1 MCLGLLKA
9 VTGSYVPRVVEG
21 GDRGFRVGRFP
32 RFEASNTLLESHSR
46 RFFVIIVVQKEQ
58 SYRTQKFVA
67 FTLYTC
73 VCRLGLVLWFV
84 HSETRSLS

>member
-32 RFEASNTLLESHSR
+32 RFEASNTLLESHASGDTKIR
-46 RFFVIIVVQKEQ
+46 CVDIIYV
-58 SYRTQKFVA
+58 RM
-67 FTLYTC
+67 
-73 VCRLGLVLWFV
+73 
-84 HSETRSLS
+84 

>member
-32 RFEASNTLLESHSR
+32 RFEASNTLLESNSR
-46 RFFVIIVVQKEQ
+46 RFFVNSCSEGAKLPDTKIRCVYIIYV
-58 SYRTQKFVA
+58 RM
-67 FTLYTC
+67 
-73 VCRLGLVLWFV
+73 
-84 HSETRSLS
+84 